1 MAVEMTERQAAI
13 LDRLLPDR
21 SMERL
26 IVANNSFEAWKSTW
40 GQVCRPDQNGVVD
53 KSQAK
58 EAWDAWL
65 QGMFK

>member
-1 MAVEMTERQAAI
+1 MVEMTDRQLQV
-13 LDRLLPDR
+13 LDRLIPDR

-26 IVANNSFEAWKSTW
+26 VVANQSFQAWSQTW
-40 GQVCRPDQNGVVD
+40 GRVCQPDQNGRVD

-58 EAWDAWL
+58 EAWEAWL